1 MIKMTYVMKMNDFG
15 MSLFKH
21 DPSFDIEIISK
32 VEDGSFEGGYHV
44 KVTEERDEG
53 AE

>member
-1 MIKMTYVMKMNDFG
+1 MIKMTYEMKMNDFG
-15 MSLFKH
+15 MSLFKY

-44 KVTEERDEG
+44 KVTEERDDG

>member
-1 MIKMTYVMKMNDFG
+1 MIKMTYEMKMNDFG

-21 DPSFDIEIISK
+21 DTSFDIEIISK
-32 VEDGSFEGGYHV
+32 VEDGSFDGGYHV

>member
-1 MIKMTYVMKMNDFG
+1 MITLTYEMKMNDFG
-15 MSLFKH
+15 MSLFK
-21 DPSFDIEIISK
+21 DNPSFDIEVISK

-44 KVTEERDEG
+44 KVTEERDED